1 MKIVV
6 QLNFP
11 RCELTN
17 AEWESVNNPV
27 VSPALGNT
35 LPAELKRRHSSV
47 AQSVESLTH
56 QMVVNIMGEVTRRA
70 SSEQLLTDANVKAAE
85 TVEQLE
91 NDTIQNC
98 ITTR

>member
-1 MKIVV
+1 M
-6 QLNFP
+6 
-11 RCELTN
+11 TN
-17 AEWESVNNPV
+17 AEWESVNNPI
-27 VSPALGNT
+27 VSPVHGNSG
-35 LPAELKRRHSSV
+35 PPELKRRHSSV

-70 SSEQLLTDANVKAAE
+70 SSEQLLTDASTKGGDS
-85 TVEQLE
+85 VERLE